1 MPRITFHVSVPAD
14 PGLQRVV
21 VVGSNRALGDW
32 QPEKGLELQSAGL
45 GRFTGSVE
53 MPEGLV
59 EFKVTR
65 GSWAT
70 EEACRDGALAFN
82 YQYLLTHD
90 LTLDIEVAHWA
101 DLPPWAP
108 ELIEGKTIECELDAT
123 LLGQNR
129 RVCVW
134 LPPSYMRSD
143 SSRHPVLY
151 LLDGQDALGA
161 LETPE
166 NETLRADQWVRRL
179 AAAGRIPELVLVA
192 VFHREEFGQR
202 DLEMSPQVDG
212 PKLADFLAHDLKP
225 FIDYTFCRDR
235 VLADPQNT
243 GVLGFSL
250 GASLALWMALRHSNV
265 FGKFGCLSTCYEDL
279 SADGPDASWIIDQI
293 RAEPQFRPDRQI
305 YFDHG
310 TLGGDSAGDAYQ
322 KRMDEVLRAKGFVEG
337 RDLKVLRAEGA
348 EHNLCAWRAR
358 LGAPLEFLFPAR
370 PRKGS

>member
-1 MPRITFHVSVPAD
+1 
-14 PGLQRVV
+14 
-21 VVGSNRALGDW
+21 
-32 QPEKGLELQSAGL
+32 
-45 GRFTGSVE
+45 
-53 MPEGLV
+53 V

-151 LLDGQDALGA
+151 LLDGQDALGS

-166 NETLRADQWVRRL
+166 NETLRADQWVLRL

-293 RAEPQFRPDRQI
+293 RAEPQFRHDRQI

-337 RDLKVLRAEGA
+337 RDFKALRAEGA